1 MRNRKPYAERMN
13 ASQSGRPRESN
24 RHFLTELGRAFGGAI
39 LFALPIL
46 MTMEMWWLGESL
58 EPWRL
63 ALLLSVNVPLLIV
76 FSYYIGFRDSFS
88 PQEDVV
94 DAFVAIAVGFVAS
107 GAALLLFSVI
117 EWGMS
122 ADEIIGK
129 IALQAVPGSLGAI
142 LAAGQLGLKSQ
153 EDKEARDRGY
163 TAELVFMLVGAL
175 YLAFNL
181 APTDEIVLITAQFT
195 PWHALA
201 LVVVSLFVMHAFVYS
216 VGFRGQEAQPEGAT
230 FWGIFLRF
238 TVVGYAVA
246 LLSSL
251 FILWIFGRTDGESFA
266 QIVKLI
272 IVLGFPAAVG
282 AAAARLIV

>member
-1 MRNRKPYAERMN
+1 MTEANPAAAN
-13 ASQSGRPRESN
+13 PAAPRESS
-24 RHFLTELGRAFGGAI
+24 RHFTTVLGRAFGGAI

-46 MTMEMWWLGESL
+46 MTMEMWWLGVSL

-63 ALLLSVNVPLLIV
+63 ALLLSVNIPLLIV

-88 PQEDVV
+88 WREDVV
-94 DAFVAIAVGFVAS
+94 DAFVAVAVGFVAS
-107 GAALLLFSVI
+107 GASLLLFSVL

-122 ADEIIGK
+122 VGEIIGK
-129 IALQAVPGSLGAI
+129 IAVQAVPGSLGAI
-142 LAAGQLGLKSQ
+142 LAAGQLGLKAD
-153 EDKEARDRGY
+153 EEKEARDRGY
-163 TAELVFMLVGAL
+163 AAELVFMLVGAL

-181 APTDEIVLITAQFT
+181 APTDEIVLITVQFS

-201 LVVVSLFVMHAFVYS
+201 LIVVSLIIMHAFVYN
-216 VGFRGQEAQPEGAT
+216 VEFQGQEVRPEDGT
-230 FWGIFLRF
+230 FWSIFLKF

-246 LLSSL
+246 LLTSL
-251 FILWIFGRTDGESFA
+251 FILWIFGRTEGESLM
-266 QIVKLI
+266 QILNLT